1 MNNRTTMERF
11 SRTAQGEDSTI
22 KILNS
27 GIRNDDRI
35 IVDSY
40 RTIGSFA
47 GSYKEDIE
55 LERRLLTNELHELNS
70 RKALEEVDSFA
81 LNKKIVDKYQ
91 RSSGVE
97 LVAMNCFAMCTQT
110 EMKPQQEILD
120 GRIRHYKSKELIAT

>member
-11 SRTAQGEDSTI
+11 SRSAQGEDQAI

-35 IVDSY
+35 IVDSC
-40 RTIGSFA
+40 RAIGSFA

-55 LERRLLTNELHELNS
+55 LERRLLPNELHEENT
-70 RKALEEVDSFA
+70 RKALEEVDSLA
-81 LNKKIVDKYQ
+81 RNQKIVDNYQ

-97 LVAMNCFAMCTQT
+97 LVAMNCYAMCT
-110 EMKPQQEILD
+110 
-120 GRIRHYKSKELIAT
+120 